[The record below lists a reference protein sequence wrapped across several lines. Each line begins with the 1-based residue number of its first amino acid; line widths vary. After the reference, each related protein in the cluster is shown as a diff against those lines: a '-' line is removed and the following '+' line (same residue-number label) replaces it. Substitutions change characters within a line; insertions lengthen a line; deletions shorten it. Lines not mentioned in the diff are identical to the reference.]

1 MAKLQD
7 RGEESSSK
15 TLPTQEKPFL
25 PLAKL
30 PQIVERIIFENGTH
44 RSFILKYLSKVKL
57 AEIEKSW
64 VKHFILK
71 RRSLNIF
78 YALARLDAELKRV
91 IPKKRLSF
99 FRKLHPV
106 TRSHLLEVIADD
118 IWQNIFDALLD
129 EPELRKWKRLFL
141 SELLGNERNYK
152 IS

>member
-1 MAKLQD
+1 MAKFQD
-7 RGEESSSK
+7 RGEQSSLE
-15 TLPTQEKPFL
+15 TLPTQENPFL

-30 PQIVERIIFENGTH
+30 PQIVERIILENGTH

-78 YALARLDAELKRV
+78 YGLARIDAELKRV
-91 IPKKRLSF
+91 IPKERLSF
-99 FRKLHPV
+99 FRKLHPA
-106 TRSHLLEVIADD
+106 TRSHLLKVIADD
-118 IWQNIFDALLD
+118 LWQNIFDALLD

-141 SELLGNERNYK
+141 SELLENERSYK
-152 IS
+152 MC

>member
-1 MAKLQD
+1 MAKFQD
-7 RGEESSSK
+7 RGEQSSLK
-15 TLPTQEKPFL
+15 TLPAQENPFL

-30 PQIVERIIFENGTH
+30 PQIVERIILENGTH

-78 YALARLDAELKRV
+78 YGLARIDAELKGV
-91 IPKKRLSF
+91 IPKERLSF
-99 FRKLHPV
+99 FRKLHPA
-106 TRSHLLEVIADD
+106 TRSHLLKVIADD
-118 IWQNIFDALLD
+118 LWQNIFDALLD

-141 SELLGNERNYK
+141 SELLENERSYK
-152 IS
+152 MS